1 MKRERTSYAF
11 LLEMIWVCAFFLI
24 CASIFVMAFAK
35 AEQLSRQADV
45 LNQAVQ
51 ATSNVMEEVLAVY
64 PDDQEQLEMI
74 PSVYATEEFSIELDH
89 SFENGL
95 AFFTITTVFDAGN
108 YSGILNRMLDKDLET
123 EEGLL
128 AMKLNLKSYTM
139 TNLRVNLDL
148 RCKE

>member
-64 PDDQEQLEMI
+64 PYDPEQLEMI
-74 PSVYATEEFSIELDH
+74 PSAYATEDFSIELDH
-89 SFENGL
+89 SFEDGL
-95 AFFTITTVFDAGN
+95 AFFTINAINTADGSIL
-108 YSGILNRMLDKDLET
+108 YSLQGAKAL
-123 EEGLL
+123 EEGGT
-128 AMKLNLKSYTM
+128 S
-139 TNLRVNLDL
+139 
-148 RCKE
+148 

>member
-51 ATSNVMEEVLAVY
+51 ATSNVMEEVLAIF
-64 PDDQEQLEMI
+64 PEDSEQLEMI
-74 PSVYATEEFSIELDH
+74 SSAHETEDFSIELDH
-89 SFENGL
+89 SLDNGL
-95 AFFTITTVFDAGN
+95 AMFTITAVNTKDGTIL
-108 YSGILNRMLDKDLET
+108 YSLQGAKAL
-123 EEGLL
+123 EEGGT
-128 AMKLNLKSYTM
+128 S
-139 TNLRVNLDL
+139 
-148 RCKE
+148 